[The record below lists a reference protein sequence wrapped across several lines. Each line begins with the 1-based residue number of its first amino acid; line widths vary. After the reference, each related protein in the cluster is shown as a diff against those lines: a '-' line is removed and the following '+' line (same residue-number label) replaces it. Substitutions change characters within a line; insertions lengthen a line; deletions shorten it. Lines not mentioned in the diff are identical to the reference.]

1 MQISH
6 SFIADRTLASPVRL
20 NVRTTSAIVVVA
32 GIHVVLLALLL
43 NARDEPE
50 PLPVTPR
57 TITAELLSPAPV
69 MPSASIESPRSPL
82 QKRVAPAEVAKP
94 KAPTQRIKMPNHVTT
109 PLHETTAPSPVRL
122 VETDPVSTSS
132 TASVALTPAAPAA
145 AAPATA
151 ASSPDA
157 SSTRPTIAL
166 ATPQDISHLHCNIA
180 QPPYPALSQRRGESG
195 SVMVKF
201 IVGLTGQ
208 PESVEL
214 KSSSGHSRLDDAAL
228 AAVRDSTCQ
237 PYVENGAPR
246 RVPTSVP
253 FVFALNN

>member
-1 MQISH
+1 MQISLP
-6 SFIADRTLASPVRL
+6 FIADREPASPDRL
-20 NVRTTSAIVVVA
+20 NVRATSAIVVVA
-32 GIHVVLLALLL
+32 AIHAALLAVVLSGR
-43 NARDEPE
+43 ND
-50 PLPVTPR
+50 PVPPPAEPR

-69 MPSASIESPRSPL
+69 TTSAVVQSHPSRIEHRATSSDI
-82 QKRVAPAEVAKP
+82 AKP
-94 KAPTQRIKMPNHVTT
+94 KAQPQNIRKTNHVTT
-109 PLHETTAPSPVRL
+109 LHETMAPSPRRL
-122 VETDPVSTSS
+122 AATEPVAAQSS
-132 TASVALTPAAPAA
+132 ATASSTPAAPAA
-145 AAPATA
+145 AAPEAA

-157 SSTRPTIAL
+157 VSARPTIAL
-166 ATPQDISHLHCNIA
+166 AAPQDISHLHCSIA
-180 QPPYPALSQRRGESG
+180 QPPYPALSQRRGETG

-214 KSSSGHSRLDDAAL
+214 KSGSGHSRLDEAAL

-237 PYVENGAPR
+237 PYLENGTPR

>member
-1 MQISH
+1 MQISLP
-6 SFIADRTLASPVRL
+6 FIADREPASPDRL
-20 NVRTTSAIVVVA
+20 NVRATSASVVVA
-32 GIHVVLLALLL
+32 AIHAVLLAVVLSGR
-43 NARDEPE
+43 ND
-50 PLPVTPR
+50 PVPPPAEPR

-69 MPSASIESPRSPL
+69 T
-82 QKRVAPAEVAKP
+82 APAVVQSPPPQLEHRATSVDIAKP
-94 KAPTQRIKMPNHVTT
+94 KAQPQNIRKTNHVTT
-109 PLHETTAPSPVRL
+109 LHETMVPSPRRL
-122 VETDPVSTSS
+122 TATEPV
-132 TASVALTPAAPAA
+132 AAQPAAPPSSRPAEPVAA
-145 AAPATA
+145 AA

-157 SSTRPTIAL
+157 VSARPTIAL
-166 ATPQDISHLHCNIA
+166 AAPQDISHLHCSIA
-180 QPPYPALSQRRGESG
+180 QPPYPPLSLRRGETG

-214 KSSSGHSRLDDAAL
+214 KSGSGHSRLDEAAL

-237 PYVENGAPR
+237 PYLENGTPR